1 MGEVLQY
8 AYSDGD
14 LSYHVNRYSS
24 NRQDKVQTASILQ
37 GTEST
42 ITTTISSAQHPPT
55 HHVLHAYGDLI
66 VDAEA
71 TKEADNVW
79 RVTLMQHFQ
88 LSHNLIAHSWL
99 DVQHDHLRRRK
110 GGREGRRCVTIQ
122 AFQFVIRYERC
133 GQWRLMRRADPL
145 PPHILGQLCH

>member
-1 MGEVLQY
+1 MGSEEKGEVRREVGEVLQY

-71 TKEADNVW
+71 TKEADNVR

-110 GGREGRRCVTIQ
+110 GGREGGRKGGTEV
-122 AFQFVIRYERC
+122 
-133 GQWRLMRRADPL
+133 
-145 PPHILGQLCH
+145 CHHTSIPICNQV